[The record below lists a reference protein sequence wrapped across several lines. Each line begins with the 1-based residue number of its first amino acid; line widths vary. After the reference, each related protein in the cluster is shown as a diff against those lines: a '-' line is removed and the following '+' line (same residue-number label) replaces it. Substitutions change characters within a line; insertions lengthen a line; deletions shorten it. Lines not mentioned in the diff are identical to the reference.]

1 MGFRQLLMDYAFSG
15 RNPAYFVRRFDLS
28 EKGKLQKED
37 FASLAGL
44 TRKNGGSDYKYDNL
58 AYEEFAE
65 IIDKYSSVPKWI
77 NCVF

>member
-1 MGFRQLLMDYAFSG
+1 MDYAFSG

-44 TRKNGGSDYKYDNL
+44 TRKM
-58 AYEEFAE
+58 EVP
-65 IIDKYSSVPKWI
+65 IINMTIWPMKSLQEL
-77 NCVF
+77 